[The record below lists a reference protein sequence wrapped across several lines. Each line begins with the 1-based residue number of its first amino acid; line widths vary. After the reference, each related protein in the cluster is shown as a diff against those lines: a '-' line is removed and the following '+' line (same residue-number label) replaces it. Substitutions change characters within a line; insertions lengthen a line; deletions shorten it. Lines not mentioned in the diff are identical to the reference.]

1 MRAQVSNHLIS
12 EAYKRRIDGLAKKS
26 VMVLLADKASDDG
39 TGIWASKQTMA
50 DELGTTK
57 QTIIATIKTLI
68 AEGLVCEIGQRRNA
82 NGYTVEYAI
91 NVLALKALPLV
102 GAHCDRSSRLT
113 GKAASPV
120 KKADPTSQAALPK
133 PSLNPEPL
141 ASSSEDAVP
150 ELKPEDV
157 LEAYNDV
164 AAQCGLSKA
173 KMTPERR
180 KKLNARIRQCS
191 VEDFTEAIDA
201 LRRNPWLHGENDR
214 GWRADFDFLLQP
226 KSFTRLIEGGYDR
239 AH

>member
-1 MRAQVSNHLIS
+1 MSNHLIS

-57 QTIIATIKTLI
+57 QTIITTIKGLI
-68 AEGLVCEIGQRRNA
+68 ADGLVCEIGQRRNV

-91 NVLALKALPLV
+91 NVLALKSLPLV
-102 GAHCDRSSRLT
+102 SAHADRSSTLT
-113 GKAASPV
+113 SQAALPV
-120 KKADPTSQAALPK
+120 KHDDPTSQAALPK

-141 ASSSEDAVP
+141 SSSNEDDAP
-150 ELKPEDV
+150 TLKAEDV

-164 AAQCGLSKA
+164 AASCGLSKA

-180 KKLNARIRQCS
+180 KKLNARLRQYS
-191 VEDFTEAIDA
+191 VEDFTEAISA

-214 GWRADFDFLLQP
+214 GWRADFDFFLQP
-226 KSFTRLIEGGYDR
+226 KSFTRLIEGSYDR
-239 AH
+239 TNAH